1 MVTLESS
8 RRNFGLRCPMLFTMD
23 KTPTGS
29 NLSIPDRPWAR
40 SRRFSVSD
48 RIQYT
53 REFELVR
60 KGGLKKAG
68 RFVVANWLIKS
79 DSDRP
84 RLGIITSRK
93 IGSAVERN
101 RARRLIR
108 EAFRSCRP
116 CFVGPADLV
125 LIARHSIRGRS
136 RDEVLNDLE
145 SLLISIQVMEPRKLR
160 A

>member
-1 MVTLESS
+1 MAL
-8 RRNFGLRCPMLFTMD
+8 TMD
-23 KTPTGS
+23 KTPPGS
-29 NLSIPDRPWAR
+29 NLSCLDRSWAK
-40 SRRFSVSD
+40 SRRFSVYD

-60 KGGLKKAG
+60 DSGLKKAG
-68 RFVVANWLIKS
+68 RFVVANWLFTG
-79 DSDRP
+79 DSERP

-93 IGSAVERN
+93 IGSAVDRN

-116 CFVGPADLV
+116 SFAGPADLV
-125 LIARHSIRGRS
+125 LIARQSIHGRS

-145 SLLISIQVMEPRKLR
+145 SLLISIRVMKPRKVPDC
-160 A
+160 AGQA